1 MSYTDIVKKSL
12 SSSRRSRSRSRSK
25 TRLKSKSRSRSRS
38 RSRSKSTKT
47 LLNKVEKYI
56 DIPHR
61 KKYKEE
67 SIEKYKSK
75 HIGQRKLY
83 TITLYFL
90 TLYGHL
96 SNTIV
101 YAGAAHGHNIGLL
114 SLLFPNHIFHLYDP
128 GLFKL
133 KVNKNI
139 KIYNQLFTQND
150 AAKYSGKDVLF
161 MSDIRVYNDESTILQ
176 DNNLQREWVK
186 IIRPIKSMLKFRL
199 PFPDGKYCKDNILNG
214 KCLYSY
220 FKGEL
225 ILQPWAPHH
234 STEMRLIVDK
244 SNIDTDQ
251 LYDCIEIE
259 EKLFYHNSETRNK
272 LIKIG
277 NSMYTWDEAQEIY
290 TINLYIKNIINI
302 NDYTL
307 DYILKTLN
315 ENFPKNKK

>member
-12 SSSRRSRSRSRSK
+12 SLNRSRSK
-25 TRLKSKSRSRSRS
+25 SKTTYKSKSRSRSRQ
-38 RSRSKSTKT
+38 RTIPIQT
-47 LLNKVEKYI
+47 LNKIEKYS
-56 DIPHR
+56 DLVYR

-67 SIEKYKSK
+67 SIAKYKSK

-83 TITLYFL
+83 SATLYFL

-114 SLLFPNHIFHLYDP
+114 SLVFPNHVFHLYDP
-128 GLFKL
+128 GVFKV
-133 KVNKNI
+133 KINKNI
-139 KIYNQLFTQND
+139 KIYNQLFTQSD
-150 AAKYSGKDVLF
+150 SSKYSGKDVLF
-161 MSDIRVYNDESTILQ
+161 ISDIRVYPDESTILQ
-176 DNNLQREWVK
+176 DNKLQYEWVK
-186 IIRPIKSMLKFRL
+186 IMRPIKSLLKFRL
-199 PFPDGKYCKDNILNG
+199 PFPDGKYCEENVLNG

-225 ILQPWAPHH
+225 LLQPWAPHH

-244 SNIDTDQ
+244 SNIDIDH

-259 EKLFYHNSETRNK
+259 EKMFYHNNETRNK
-272 LIKIG
+272 LIK
-277 NSMYTWDEAQEIY
+277 NRNTNYTWDEIQELNI
-290 TINLYIKNIINI
+290 INLYIKSKNNN

-307 DYILKTLN
+307 ESILKTLN
-315 ENFPKNKK
+315 ENFPKNKKYN

>member
-12 SSSRRSRSRSRSK
+12 SLNRSRSK
-25 TRLKSKSRSRSRS
+25 SKTRYKSKSRSRSRQ
-38 RSRSKSTKT
+38 RTIPIQT
-47 LLNKVEKYI
+47 LNKIEKYS
-56 DIPHR
+56 DLVNR
-61 KKYKEE
+61 RKYKEE
-67 SIEKYKSK
+67 SIAKYKSK

-83 TITLYFL
+83 SSTLYFL

-114 SLLFPNHIFHLYDP
+114 SLLFPNHVFHLYDP
-128 GLFKL
+128 GVFKV
-133 KVNKNI
+133 KINKNI

-150 AAKYSGKDVLF
+150 AAKYTDKDILF
-161 MSDIRVYNDESTILQ
+161 MSDIRVYPDESTILQ
-176 DNNLQREWVK
+176 DNKLQHEWVK
-186 IIRPIKSMLKFRL
+186 IIRPIKSLLKFRL
-199 PFPDGKYCKDNILNG
+199 PFPDGKYFEENVLNG

-225 ILQPWAPHH
+225 LLQPWAPHH

-244 SNIDTDQ
+244 SNIDVDQ

-272 LIKIG
+272 LIRL
-277 NSMYTWDEAQEIY
+277 SSSLYTWDEIQELNI
-290 TINLYIKNIINI
+290 INLYIKSKINNTDYNIE
-302 NDYTL
+302 
-307 DYILKTLN
+307 YILKTLN
-315 ENFPKNKK
+315 ENFTKNKNKL